1 MRRLNNKYCL
11 VALAVL
17 AMLTGTP
24 GCGPG
29 NWVEDALSFALGAF
43 VAAQFQTTS
52 TDYRCLRDG
61 VEVDCSELASF
72 QP

>member
-1 MRRLNNKYCL
+1 MRCLTNKYCL

-17 AMLTGTP
+17 AMLIGTP
-24 GCGPG
+24 GCGPSS
-29 NWVEDALSFALGAF
+29 WVEDALFFALGAF
-43 VAAQFQTTS
+43 VASQFQTTS

-61 VEVDCSELASF
+61 VEVDCSELTSF